1 MQEKNNQS
9 TIQILI
15 AIIISLSI
23 VIVFIGIFYILNIQS
38 KIAKLETEQEEQLKR
53 QAETQNMASIQSV
66 QSQLNIKKEAEVK
79 TEPKV
84 VKAKTSAPK
93 SSYEK
98 AMINRMRP
106 VENKLDGYT
115 LDNTSSCTEYVGYRE
130 ILHKK
135 WDNELNQIYKLL
147 MSKYPESQKTAL
159 RNEERAW
166 IKKREKSIDFIAS
179 EMNGCMGAA
188 VTIVNSEIDTIKS
201 RAIELARRYDGL

>member
-1 MQEKNNQS
+1 MQEKNNQ
-9 TIQILI
+9 TTVKILI
-15 AIIISLSI
+15 GVIIGLS
-23 VIVFIGIFYILNIQS
+23 VFILLGGIFYIFNMQN
-38 KIAKLETEQEEQLKR
+38 KIAKLEIEQEKQLKS
-53 QAETQNMASIQSV
+53 QVETQKMASIH
-66 QSQLNIKKEAEVK
+66 QLNTKKEAEVK

-84 VKAKTSAPK
+84 VKAKTNVLK

-106 VENKLDGYT
+106 VENELDGYT
-115 LDNTSSCTEYVGYRE
+115 LDNTNSCTEYVGYRE

-166 IKKREKSIDFIAS
+166 IKKREKSMDSIAS

>member
-66 QSQLNIKKEAEVK
+66 QSQPNTKKEAEVK

-84 VKAKTSAPK
+84 VKAKTNAPK

-98 AMINRMRP
+98 AMINRIRP
-106 VENKLDGYT
+106 VENELNSYT
-115 LDNTSSCTEYVGYRE
+115 YENTRYCAEFLGYRE
-130 ILHKK
+130 KLHQK
-135 WDNELNQIYKLL
+135 WDDELTKIYKLL
-147 MSKYPESQKTAL
+147 MSKYSDSQKKSL
-159 RNEERAW
+159 KSEEIAW
-166 IKKREKSIDFIAS
+166 IKKRQKAIDKISS
-179 EMNGCMGAA
+179 EMNGCLGG
-188 VTIVNSEIDTIKS
+188 VVIENTEIDTIKS

>member
-1 MQEKNNQS
+1 MKILKNLINELEKIRLEYIEKKDKALWYAL
-9 TIQILI
+9 IQL
-15 AIIISLSI
+15 L
-23 VIVFIGIFYILNIQS
+23 
-38 KIAKLETEQEEQLKR
+38 
-53 QAETQNMASIQSV
+53 
-66 QSQLNIKKEAEVK
+66 
-79 TEPKV
+79 P
-84 VKAKTSAPK
+84 
-93 SSYEK
+93 SSY
-98 AMINRMRP
+98 NQMRTCTLNYETL
-106 VENKLDGYT
+106 VNIYKSRKNELDGYT
-115 LDNTSSCTEYVGYRE
+115 LDNTSSCSEYVGYRE

-166 IKKREKSIDFIAS
+166 IKKREKSMDSIAS

>member
-1 MQEKNNQS
+1 MDENHSKTLKILIGVIIGLS
-9 TIQILI
+9 TIIF
-15 AIIISLSI
+15 LSG
-23 VIVFIGIFYILNIQS
+23 VFYILNMQN
-38 KIAKLETEQEEQLKR
+38 KIIKLETEREEQLKR
-53 QAETQNMASIQSV
+53 QVETQNMASVKSV
-66 QSQLNIKKEAEVK
+66 QSQPNTKKEAEVK

-84 VKAKTSAPK
+84 VKAKTNVLK

-106 VENKLDGYT
+106 VENELDGYT
-115 LDNTSSCTEYVGYRE
+115 LDNTNSCTEYVGYRE

-166 IKKREKSIDFIAS
+166 IKKREKSMDSIAS

>member
-1 MQEKNNQS
+1 MQEKNNQTIIKILIGVIIILS
-9 TIQILI
+9 TIIL
-15 AIIISLSI
+15 LSG
-23 VIVFIGIFYILNIQS
+23 VFYILNMQK
-38 KIAKLETEQEEQLKR
+38 KIIKLETEQEEQLKR
-53 QAETQNMASIQSV
+53 QVETQNMASIQSV
-66 QSQLNIKKEAEVK
+66 QSQLNTKKEAEVK

-84 VKAKTSAPK
+84 VKAKTNAPK

-106 VENKLDGYT
+106 VENELDRYT

-166 IKKREKSIDFIAS
+166 IKKREKSMDSITS

>member
-1 MQEKNNQS
+1 MQEKNNQ
-9 TIQILI
+9 TTVKILI
-15 AIIISLSI
+15 GVIIGLS
-23 VIVFIGIFYILNIQS
+23 VFILLGGIFYIFNMQN
-38 KIAKLETEQEEQLKR
+38 KIAKLEIEQEKQLKS
-53 QAETQNMASIQSV
+53 QVETQKMASIH
-66 QSQLNIKKEAEVK
+66 QLNTKKEAEVK

-84 VKAKTSAPK
+84 VKAKTNVLK

-106 VENKLDGYT
+106 VENELDGYT
-115 LDNTSSCTEYVGYRE
+115 LDNTNSCTEYVGYRE

-166 IKKREKSIDFIAS
+166 IKKREKSMDSITS

>member
-1 MQEKNNQS
+1 MQEKNNQNTIRILIGVIIILS
-9 TIQILI
+9 TIIL
-15 AIIISLSI
+15 LSG
-23 VIVFIGIFYILNIQS
+23 VFYILNMQK
-38 KIAKLETEQEEQLKR
+38 KIIKLETEQEEQLKR
-53 QAETQNMASIQSV
+53 QVETQNMASIQSV
-66 QSQLNIKKEAEVK
+66 QSQLNTKKEAEVK

-84 VKAKTSAPK
+84 VKAKTNAPK

-98 AMINRMRP
+98 AMINRMRAI
-106 VENKLDGYT
+106 ENKLDRYT
-115 LDNTSSCTEYVGYRE
+115 LDNTNSCTEYVGYRE

-166 IKKREKSIDFIAS
+166 IKKREKSMDSITS

>member
-1 MQEKNNQS
+1 MQEKNNQ
-9 TIQILI
+9 TIVKILI
-15 AIIISLSI
+15 GIIIGLS
-23 VIVFIGIFYILNIQS
+23 VFILFGGIFYIFNIQS
-38 KIAKLETEQEEQLKR
+38 KLEKLETEQKEQTKR
-53 QAETQNMASIQSV
+53 QLETQNMASIQTV
-66 QSQLNIKKEAEVK
+66 QSQPNTKKEAETK

-84 VKAKTSAPK
+84 VKAKTNTPK

-106 VENKLDGYT
+106 VENELDGYT
-115 LDNTSSCTEYVGYRE
+115 LDNTSSCSEYVGYRE

-166 IKKREKSIDFIAS
+166 IKKREKSMDSIAS

-201 RAIELARRYDGL
+201 RAIELARRYDEL

>member
-1 MQEKNNQS
+1 MQEKNNQ
-9 TIQILI
+9 TIIKILI
-15 AIIISLSI
+15 GVIIGLST
-23 VIVFIGIFYILNIQS
+23 VILFIGIFYILNMQS

-53 QAETQNMASIQSV
+53 QAETQNMASIH
-66 QSQLNIKKEAEVK
+66 QLNTKKEAEVK

-84 VKAKTSAPK
+84 VKAKTNAPK

-106 VENKLDGYT
+106 VENELDGYT

-166 IKKREKSIDFIAS
+166 IKKREKSMDSIAS

-201 RAIELARRYDGL
+201 RAIELARRYDEL

>member
-1 MQEKNNQS
+1 MKENQS
-9 TIQILI
+9 KTLKILI
-15 AIIISLSI
+15 GVIIGLSTI
-23 VIVFIGIFYILNIQS
+23 ILLSGVFYILNMQN
-38 KIAKLETEQEEQLKR
+38 KISKLEKEQEEQLKR
-53 QAETQNMASIQSV
+53 QVETQNMASIQSV
-66 QSQLNIKKEAEVK
+66 QSQLNTKKEAEVK

-84 VKAKTSAPK
+84 VKAKINAPK
-93 SSYEK
+93 PSYEK

-115 LDNTSSCTEYVGYRE
+115 LDNTSSCTEYVSYRE

-147 MSKYPESQKTAL
+147 MSKYPESQKIAL

-166 IKKREKSIDFIAS
+166 IKKREKSMDSIAS